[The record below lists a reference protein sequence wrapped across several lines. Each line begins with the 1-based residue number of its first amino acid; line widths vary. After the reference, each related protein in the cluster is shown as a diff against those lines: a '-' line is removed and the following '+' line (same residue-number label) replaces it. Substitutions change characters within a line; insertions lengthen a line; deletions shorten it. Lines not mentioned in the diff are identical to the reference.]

1 VPAAAIKQL
10 VLSIEDNIVDG
21 ALLARAFKRS
31 CLSTRLFSVSDG
43 QQAIDY
49 LTGRGIYADR
59 EAYPFPTV
67 ILLDLKLP
75 RISGFE
81 MLLWIRR
88 QPEFG
93 EVKIVILT
101 GSMDPSDQAKSTDF
115 GANDYL
121 LKPPLFADL
130 KKLVQDIHSRWI
142 AESCPGVTMCAA

>member
-1 VPAAAIKQL
+1 VSGSAIERL

-31 CLSTRLFSVSDG
+31 CLPTRLFSVSDG

-59 EAYPFPTV
+59 RAYPFPTV

-93 EVKIVILT
+93 EVKILILT
-101 GSMDPSDQAKSTDF
+101 GSIDPADRTKSTDF

-121 LKPPLFADL
+121 LKPPLFEDL
-130 KKLVQDIHSRWI
+130 KKMVQDIHSRWL
-142 AESCPGVTMCAA
+142 AESCPDVAMSAA